1 MSVSSTCHLLVEK
14 RKESNR
20 MAVMDVRGT
29 YSSNPLNV
37 SLETFAGL
45 GGP

>member
-1 MSVSSTCHLLVEK
+1 MHE
-14 RKESNR
+14 
-20 MAVMDVRGT
+20 ADWGIVMDVRGT

-37 SLETFAGL
+37 SLETLAGI